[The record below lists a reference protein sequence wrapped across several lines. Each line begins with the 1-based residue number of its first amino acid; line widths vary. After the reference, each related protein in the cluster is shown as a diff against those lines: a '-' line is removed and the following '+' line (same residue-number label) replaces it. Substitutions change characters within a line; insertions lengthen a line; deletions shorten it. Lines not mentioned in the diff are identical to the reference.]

1 MVEAEGMSVILW
13 DVDSL
18 DWKHSE
24 ELPGRALKNIEAGL
38 SLRYGSIIL
47 QHDIF
52 QYTID
57 GQPEIIKMIKR
68 LGKNIVSMDRCIHGF

>member
-18 DWKHSE
+18 DWKHSKE
-24 ELPGRALKNIEAGL
+24 VPGKALKNIESGL
-38 SLRYGSIIL
+38 LLRHGSIIL

-52 QYTID
+52 KYTID

-68 LGKNIVSMDRCIHGF
+68 LGKNIVSMDRCINGF

>member
-1 MVEAEGMSVILW
+1 MVEAENMSLILW

-18 DWKHSE
+18 DWKLKDE
-24 ELPGRALKNIEAGL
+24 TPGRALKNIESGL
-38 SLRYGSIIL
+38 LSHHGSIVL

-57 GQPEIIKMIKR
+57 GQPKIIKMIKK
-68 LGKNIVSMDRCIHGF
+68 LGKNIVSMDQCINGV